1 MTRLHTQKLFVTFL
15 ILLFSFPSLGQT
27 GRYWSNS
34 FNTDASLLSGA
45 VVGGGSGIAAIFY
58 NPSQIADIDYK
69 KFSISANIF
78 STYIY
83 RYDDALGGGQD
94 YSDWDFKVQPRFVA
108 FLLRPKNWTK
118 TSIELASFTRD
129 NVYSEIRN
137 RTTQQINVIKS
148 LPGNEEYIGDFY
160 YRMEYEDYWL
170 GIGMAKKYS
179 EKFSFGLSAFHSY
192 AVINYDYNIETKAY
206 NLESGGIGNSEDF
219 YIARFKNVQNIKGY
233 TSRFVFKMGFKY
245 SVKNLNLGLNITTPT
260 LAYAGTSKV
269 YREVSVQNINSNL
282 GLPLPNMLATEQQ
295 DELETRFKEP
305 LSIAFGATY
314 FRKKSSLY
322 FTAEYFAPIKR
333 YNLITDQPPSAFVT
347 NNIIGFRTENWL
359 DYKAQHRDV
368 TNVAI
373 GMRGSVNEN
382 IEVIGGFRTDFTFTP
397 YTGGGDN
404 KYPAEI
410 TTFSL
415 DQYHVTGGAQFK
427 IFKTDIIAGL
437 QYSFARG
444 NNLKQVAN
452 FSNPV
457 EFYPEDRIVL
467 QGQRDNSMEI
477 RENTLSLFLGFTYN
491 IGQPSE

>member
-1 MTRLHTQKLFVTFL
+1 M
-15 ILLFSFPSLGQT
+15 LFSSALFGQT

-94 YSDWDFKVQPRFVA
+94 YADWDFKIQPRFVA
-108 FLLRPKNWTK
+108 FLLRPKNWEN

-137 RTTQQINVIKS
+137 RATQQIDIIKS
-148 LPGNEEYIGDFY
+148 LPGMEEYIGDFY

-170 GIGMAKKYS
+170 GIGLAKKYS
-179 EKFSFGLSAFHSY
+179 DKFSFGISAFHSY
-192 AVINYDYNIETKAY
+192 TVINYDYNIETKAY
-206 NLESGGIGNSEDF
+206 NIEQPGNGMTEDF

-233 TSRFVFKMGFKY
+233 TSRFLFKLGFKY
-245 SVKNLNLGLNITTPT
+245 TINDLQLGLNITTPT

-269 YREVSVQNINSNL
+269 YREVSVQNINNEQ
-282 GLPLPNMLATEQQ
+282 GQPLPNMLATEQQ
-295 DELETRFKEP
+295 DELVTRFKEP
-305 LSIAFGATY
+305 LSISFGATY
-314 FRKKSSLY
+314 FRNKNSIY
-322 FTAEYFAPIKR
+322 FTAEYFAPIER
-333 YNLITDQPPSAFVT
+333 YNLITDMLPAAFVT
-347 NNIIGFRTENWL
+347 NNVIGFKTENWL
-359 DYKAQHRDV
+359 DYKEQHRGV

-373 GMRGSVNEN
+373 GMRGSLNEN
-382 IEVIGGFRTDFTFTP
+382 IELIGGFRTDFTYTP
-397 YTGGGDN
+397 YSGGGDN

-437 QYSFARG
+437 QYSFSRG

-452 FSNPV
+452 FSDPV
-457 EFYPEDRIVL
+457 EFSSEDRLVL
-467 QGQRDNSMEI
+467 QGERDYSMGI
-477 RENTLSLFLGFTYN
+477 RQNTLSLFLGFTYN